1 MNRPQD
7 FHQLL
12 VWDQELWVVHFFYVS
27 STNHG
32 FIKKNMKRMGLVQIL
47 KKQGKIYHTKCD

>member
-32 FIKKNMKRMGLVQIL
+32 FIKKKYEENGLSSDI
-47 KKQGKIYHTKCD
+47 KKAGKNISH